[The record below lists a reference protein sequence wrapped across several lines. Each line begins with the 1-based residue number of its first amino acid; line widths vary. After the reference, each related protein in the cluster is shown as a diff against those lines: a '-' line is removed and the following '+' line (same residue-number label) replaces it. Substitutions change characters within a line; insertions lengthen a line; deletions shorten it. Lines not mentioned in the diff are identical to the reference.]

1 MQYHT
6 PHSRN
11 IGLAFTILQVEWIGI
26 RNSQSSE
33 LPGRLDVELLHEEV
47 DEGQRDDDGD
57 EDRAGVGDG
66 DDCTPDLK
74 KTNSS

>member
-1 MQYHT
+1 MQVV
-6 PHSRN
+6 S
-11 IGLAFTILQVEWIGI
+11 LLS

-47 DEGQRDDDGD
+47 DEGQRDDDSD

-66 DDCTPDLK
+66 DDGTADLK